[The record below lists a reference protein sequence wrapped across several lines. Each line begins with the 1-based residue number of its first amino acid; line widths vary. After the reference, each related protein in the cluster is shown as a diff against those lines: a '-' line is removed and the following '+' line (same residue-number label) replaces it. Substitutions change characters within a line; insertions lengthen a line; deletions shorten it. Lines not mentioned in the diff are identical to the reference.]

1 MKKDQLF
8 RKHPSDELFL
18 RILNCFGLSD
28 LDDSRSFSR
37 NDLKILKTVKHIENI
52 LPQLIECY
60 LPCKARSY
68 LTRLTEKNVVT
79 VLRQI
84 LRTRGYTM
92 LSREKYVKGHKFI
105 IYSLTPINR
114 KEYNPVL
121 ANNSSQALCEKKK
134 NTPVLITFD

>member
-8 RKHPSDELFL
+8 RKHPSDQLFTK
-18 RILNCFGLSD
+18 ILNCFGLNDLSD
-28 LDDSRSFSR
+28 TRSFSR
-37 NDLKILKTVKHIENI
+37 NDLKILKTVKHIENL
-52 LPQLIECY
+52 LPELIECY

-84 LRTRGYTM
+84 LRTRHYTM

-105 IYSLTPINR
+105 IYSLTPIHN
-114 KEYNPVL
+114 KKYHPVL
-121 ANNSSQALCEKKK
+121 ANSVEQSQVEVKK